1 MGFLYKK
8 TLFLTTALSL
18 ALSMLESQAADDNPF
33 SDTPPTSPDAP
44 SASAPPD
51 KFKFPNPPPVPPKT
65 DDEYEKCYGVS
76 GKDENACGFAT
87 FDGTPNDSAGT
98 AVPCDP
104 GAWRWVP
111 KGMCTSIVVGTRAD
125 GTILYGTLHPSLERG
140 FPVKCTPYRGNVV
153 QSQTYGL

>member
-1 MGFLYKK
+1 MVFPYKK

-18 ALSMLESQAADDNPF
+18 ALSVLESRASDNPF
-33 SDTPPTSPDAP
+33 SDTPSSPNAP
-44 SASAPPD
+44 SSTLPG
-51 KFKFPNPPPVPPKT
+51 KFTFPNPPPVPPKKE
-65 DDEYEKCYGVS
+65 DAHEKCYGVS